1 MSRLADLETFIAIIE
16 HGSMTNAARNL
27 DRSLQAVSRS
37 LAALEE
43 DIGVQLVHRTTR
55 QSGASEAG
63 LAFYKRLK
71 PAVAEIREAELEANN
86 RRSEPSGILRVGAP
100 FLFGPEFLVP
110 IIAEYMRTYP
120 SVEVDLQLSD
130 AFVDLAAEGLDLVLR
145 IADLPDSG
153 LQAKRLGALR
163 RVVFGAPSYFE
174 RHGRP
179 EHPSDLRHHACLVR
193 TIDQRPGQWSFLIDG
208 KPRAITVS
216 GSFRANTMAAIY
228 SAASHGLGIAYSP
241 LWQVR
246 HLIDKGSIELVLKEF
261 EPKPVPIHA
270 LWQENRFPPAK
281 VRAFIDLLTVRLKL
295 AGL

>member
-1 MSRLADLETFIAIIE
+1 MSRLADLEAFIAIIE
-16 HGSMTNAARNL
+16 HGSLTTAARHL
-27 DRSLQAVSRS
+27 DRSLQAVSRA

-55 QSGASEAG
+55 QSSPSEAG

-86 RRSEPSGILRVGAP
+86 RRSEPSGTVRIGAP
-100 FLFGPEFLVP
+100 VLFGPEFLVP
-110 IIAEYMRTYP
+110 MIAEYMSAYP
-120 SVEVDLQLSD
+120 SIEVDLQLSD

-208 KPRAITVS
+208 KPRTITVS
-216 GSFRANTMAAIY
+216 GSFRASTMAAIY

-246 HLIDKGSIELVLKEF
+246 HLVDEGSIELVLKEF